1 MVVRVT
7 NPTTPSYKQVQ
18 YIQDRINEKLSE
30 QFDGLKMQMEVQRIN
45 VTVVSGSEVMDS
57 VNIKDILEQAESP
70 EETLQANPPP
80 QDAATES
87 EISTTP

>member
-1 MVVRVT
+1 MCIP
-7 NPTTPSYKQVQ
+7 NAA
-18 YIQDRINEKLSE
+18 EKLSKN
-30 QFDGLKMQMEVQRIN
+30 FDGLKMQMEVQRIN

-57 VNIKDILEQAESP
+57 VNINDILDQAESP
-70 EETLQANPPP
+70 EQTLQSNPSL